1 MAALGNGRAAGW
13 NKLTADQMNLIK
25 EKFVPYAP
33 RFGSTGYA
41 TQDAWK
47 KQTFWGYK
55 ADAAMIG
62 GTRWT
67 IVTASGMPVV
77 SPKKTLEGALA
88 TFAELP
94 QKDRQP
100 EVEDR
105 GPHDRKLYY
114 ADEEPTPGMTFVKVY
129 CRPLETAN
137 EALFQPARLIDLTE
151 FEGKPSGN
159 SMTSRIHEPQR

>member
-13 NKLTADQMNLIK
+13 NKLTGAQMNLIK

-41 TQDAWK
+41 TQDAWM

-55 ADAAMIG
+55 ADSAMIG

-67 IVTASGMPVV
+67 IVTASGKPVV
-77 SPKKTLEGALA
+77 SAKKSLEGALEA
-88 TFAELP
+88 FAGLP
-94 QKDRQP
+94 HTERKP

-114 ADEEPTPGMTFVKVY
+114 ADEEPAPGMTFIKVY
-129 CRPLETAN
+129 CRPLEPGR
-137 EALFQPARLIDLTE
+137 EALFQRPV
-151 FEGKPSGN
+151 
-159 SMTSRIHEPQR
+159 